1 MVFRR
6 GRRSRAARDG
16 APETVRVFTGV
27 RRTAWYAFGVILLE
41 LWALACSGPAPE
53 RAPGQVPE
61 WTLRR
66 SVTIGQPDHPVYGLS
81 DVGDVLAARDLV
93 YILMRQERTIR
104 VFTQDGKYVRDLGK
118 GGEGPG
124 ELAFPGM
131 MGWRGPET
139 IWVSD
144 VRLRHRFTFLDIATG
159 EAETVPFRVDA
170 TAYRE
175 GGTTGLFAMGVLSDG
190 SFLGVPRRSSAA
202 SVVGSVSE
210 TPVVVVDTA
219 GTVRDTLALRRI
231 DGDDEAVITA
241 GIRSDGRAY
250 RRNPLPAT
258 DMIGLAPDGSGA
270 VIVDRKDWTG
280 SGPAEFGVTKV
291 DARGDTLFHRRIAY
305 EPMAVPDGYFDREI
319 EQSLE
324 GPSAVIVD
332 RREYAEALRAF
343 YERRQYFPPVTSVL
357 VAANHATWLAGPK
370 EGGERGWLV
379 LDPSGHTTGSF
390 RLPAD
395 SYIRFATE
403 TECWVD
409 ELGDFDIPYLVRYDI
424 VP

>member
-1 MVFRR
+1 MLC
-6 GRRSRAARDG
+6 
-16 APETVRVFTGV
+16 T
-27 RRTAWYAFGVILLE
+27 
-41 LWALACSGPAPE
+41 LACAAPAPE

-81 DVGDVLAARDLV
+81 DVGDVLAAGDLV

-104 VFTQDGKYVRDLGK
+104 VFTQGGEFVRDLGR

-124 ELAFPGM
+124 ELASPAM

-144 VRLRHRFTFLDIATG
+144 VRLRHRFTFLDVATG
-159 EAETVPFRVDA
+159 DAETVSFRVDA

-175 GGTTGLFAMGVLSDG
+175 GGMTGLAGMGVR
-190 SFLGVPRRSSAA
+190 FLAAPRRSSAV
-202 SVVGSVSE
+202 SV
-210 TPVVVVDTA
+210 A
-219 GTVRDTLALRRI
+219 GTVREPIVVADAAGAVRDTLALRRI
-231 DGDDEAVITA
+231 DGDDFAVITA

-250 RRNPLPAT
+250 RSHPLPAS
-258 DMIGLAPDGSGA
+258 DMLGLAPDGSGA
-270 VIVDRKDWTG
+270 VIVDRRSWTG
-280 SGPAEFGVTKV
+280 SGSAEFGVTRV
-291 DARGDTLFHRRIAY
+291 DSWGDTLFHRRFAY
-305 EPMAVPDGYFDREI
+305 EPLPVPAGYFDREI
-319 EQSLE
+319 EQELE
-324 GPSAVIVD
+324 DPSGFIVD

-343 YERRQYFPPVTSVL
+343 YERRRYFPPVTSVL
-357 VAANHATWLAGPK
+357 LAANHATWLAGPE

-379 LDPSGHTTGSF
+379 LDPSGSTTGSF

-395 SYIRFATE
+395 SYIRFATA

-409 ELGDFDIPYLVRYDI
+409 ELDDFDIPYLVRYDI

>member
-1 MVFRR
+1 MRKI
-6 GRRSRAARDG
+6 G
-16 APETVRVFTGV
+16 
-27 RRTAWYAFGVILLE
+27 WYALGVGIPVLCV
-41 LWALACSGPAPE
+41 LACAAPVPE

-81 DVGDVLAARDLV
+81 DVGDVLAAGDLV
-93 YILMRQERTIR
+93 YILMRLERTIR
-104 VFTQDGKYVRDLGK
+104 VFARDGRYVRDLGR

-124 ELAFPGM
+124 ELSSPGM

-144 VRLRHRFTFLDIATG
+144 MRQGHRFTFIDVATG
-159 EAETVPFRVDA
+159 EAETVSFRVA
-170 TAYRE
+170 AAAHRE
-175 GGTTGLFAMGVLSDG
+175 GGTAGLLGMGVLSEG
-190 SFLGVPRRSSAA
+190 SFLAAPRRSSAP
-202 SVVGSVSE
+202 SV
-210 TPVVVVDTA
+210 A
-219 GTVRDTLALRRI
+219 GAAVEPIIVADAAGAVRDTLALRRI
-231 DGDDEAVITA
+231 DGGDVAVITA

-250 RRNPLPAT
+250 RSHPLPAT
-258 DMIGLAPDGSGA
+258 DMVGLAEDGSGA
-270 VIVDRKDWTG
+270 VIVDRRSWTG
-280 SGPAEFGVTKV
+280 SGPAEFKVTRV
-291 DARGDTLFHRRIAY
+291 DARGDTLFQRRIAY
-305 EPMAVPDGYFDREI
+305 EPLPVPAGYFDREI
-319 EQSLE
+319 AQSSE

-343 YERRQYFPPVTSVL
+343 YERRRYFPPVTSVL
-357 VAANHATWLAGPK
+357 VAANHATWLAGPP
-370 EGGERGWLV
+370 ERGERRWLV
-379 LDPSGHTTGSF
+379 LDPSGSPTGSF